1 MKILVIGA
9 GNMGRTYMRS
19 FLASR
24 FIEPSGIYVMSRTME
39 SAASVKEIPLDN
51 LYTEAGDYISLA
63 DIVILAV
70 KPQDFTHLAAQIKSF
85 ISKEQLV
92 LSIMAGIKME
102 VITKELSTPK
112 VVRAM
117 PNLPSQT
124 GMGMTVFTATP
135 SIDRKELFILQN
147 LINTTGKSIYVED
160 ENMLDAATAVSG
172 SGPAYVYFFM
182 QAMIDAAQQMGF
194 TLAQS
199 ELLVNQTFLGA
210 VLLHNQGELSCEE
223 WVKKVASKG
232 GTTEAALH
240 VMKSKEVKIGIEE
253 ALFAALNRSKELGR

>member
-1 MKILVIGA
+1 MKVLVIGA
-9 GNMGRTYMRS
+9 GNMGKTYMRG

-24 FIEPSGIYVMSRTME
+24 FIEPSNIFVLCRTQL
-39 SAASVKEIPLDN
+39 SASGVKEVPANNIHISTD
-51 LYTEAGDYISLA
+51 EYIRKA

-70 KPQDFTHLAAQIKSF
+70 KPQDFDTLAAQIKPFVSN
-85 ISKEQLV
+85 EQLI
-92 LSIMAGIKME
+92 LSIMAGIKMTDIA
-102 VITKELSTPK
+102 VQLGVSK

-117 PNLPSQT
+117 PNLPAQT
-124 GMGMTVFTATP
+124 GMGMTVFTAT
-135 SIDRKELFILQN
+135 SALDRKELFIIQN
-147 LINTTGKSIYVED
+147 LINTTGKSVYVED

-182 QAMIDAAQQMGF
+182 QAMIDAAQSMGF
-194 TLAQS
+194 SLAQA

-240 VMKSKEVKIGIEE
+240 IMKSKEIKAGIED